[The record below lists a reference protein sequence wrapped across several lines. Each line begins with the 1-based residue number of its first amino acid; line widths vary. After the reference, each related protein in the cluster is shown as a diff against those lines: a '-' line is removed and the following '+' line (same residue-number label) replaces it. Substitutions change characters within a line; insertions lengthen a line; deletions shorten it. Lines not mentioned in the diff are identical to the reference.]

1 MVVFGQQF
9 AWAPRRQWLAI
20 SEEKRI
26 RVPDAITGRTVV
38 TIPVR
43 ALYGFATWS
52 LGWEPSGRSLTVSVR
67 PATGDRRE

>member
-1 MVVFGQQF
+1 MP
-9 AWAPRRQWLAI
+9 A
-20 SEEKRI
+20 
-26 RVPDAITGRTVV
+26 AITGRTVV